1 MGMTAL
7 LLPVVIRFFSKSL
20 PHLLPRQAFRF
31 WRFFP
36 RRRLFTK
43 PPIGVLSGRGKQ
55 SALLYLA
62 AQRPRRRR

>member
-31 WRFFP
+31 GRFFP

-43 PPIGVLSGRGKQ
+43 LPIAVLPVRTKHV
-55 SALLYLA
+55 ALLCRA
-62 AQRPRRRR
+62 GRRPRRRR